1 MEPFASA
8 FDYFALYDTN
18 ATDDRLDALL
28 CRASRDIASEL
39 RAAGIPYDNPDE
51 DFAADLADVACSM
64 VHRALGEDGGD
75 DFPEIPFG
83 ASQFSQTGGP
93 YTRSATLANPYGD
106 LFMTESERRK
116 IGIGLPRASVV
127 SPYA

>member
-64 VHRALGEDGGD
+64 VHRALGEDGECGFVLHCLD
-75 DFPEIPFG
+75 TKEDVDAAKKMI
-83 ASQFSQTGGP
+83 
-93 YTRSATLANPYGD
+93 N
-106 LFMTESERRK
+106 
-116 IGIGLPRASVV
+116 GIGHNNESH
-127 SPYA
+127 